1 MPKIKLTKE
10 EISTIEQHQLMQRK
24 REIRTEFI
32 YKQLGQITIALP
44 KQISPVLENK
54 PKVLTEEV

>member
-1 MPKIKLTKE
+1 M
-10 EISTIEQHQLMQRK
+10 QQQQMQQRK

-44 KQISPVLENK
+44 KLISPVLA
-54 PKVLTEEV
+54 PVVD